1 MYTYVFVYVSVC
13 VCVSASV
20 FACVCACVSNICMHG
35 WMDGWMEQGCV
46 LFGKI
51 EEADTVGV
59 LRFRG
64 PCGCLLSE
72 TVPRPTRIALAARQS
87 FHWHSGGR

>member
-35 WMDGWMEQGCV
+35 WMDGWNRVACYPERSKKLTPWESLDLG
-46 LFGKI
+46 GP
-51 EEADTVGV
+51 VGACF
-59 LRFRG
+59 LKQFRVRRES
-64 PCGCLLSE
+64 P
-72 TVPRPTRIALAARQS
+72 
-87 FHWHSGGR
+87 